1 VRVRVGGGGD
11 AAHAAEGAEAQVKD
25 EGQLLGALPEPT
37 PRGWGRAGDAAQAV
51 LHVGEGRTS
60 LEAQE
65 DRLGQQQ
72 LQQPRPEEW
81 EERLALAE
89 NASVE

>member
-1 VRVRVGGGGD
+1 MRVRGGGGGD

-37 PRGWGRAGDAAQAV
+37 ARGWGRAGDAAQAV
-51 LHVGEGRTS
+51 LHVGEGTS
-60 LEAQE
+60 LEAQK

-81 EERLALAE
+81 EERLALAKD
-89 NASVE
+89 ASVE